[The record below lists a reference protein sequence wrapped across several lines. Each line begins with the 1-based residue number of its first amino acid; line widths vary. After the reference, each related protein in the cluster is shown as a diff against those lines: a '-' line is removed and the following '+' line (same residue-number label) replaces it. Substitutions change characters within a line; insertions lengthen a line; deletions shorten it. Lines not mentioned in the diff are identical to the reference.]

1 MAKYQKEFLINY
13 FRDISALQLALH
25 KLQGR
30 LTAMNRQK
38 QDLENGFHSGEC
50 PLEPRYEASNGVFSI
65 GLGGYLFMTSISMFV
80 FKLYFL
86 GLFCVL
92 MGVLTLMVGVIRY
105 VKVNRENDQKEAR
118 YNRKLAAYQEI
129 QKKKDHAKKSLPQLE
144 KDINQCQLEIQRL
157 QEALHGVY
165 ESGIIPEQYQDLHT
179 ALFLYIWFQTGKA
192 SNLDVMKN
200 ILMDDQIKQKLDLF
214 IANKQESILKQY
226 LHFTK
231 KLTSPEALKKYTH
244 KLEAKLEQ
252 AQVPQEDHEAY
263 LAMLQGNA
271 LTAAF
276 FANASYIRHL

>member
-1 MAKYQKEFLINY
+1 MVKYQKEFLINY

-25 KLQGR
+25 KLQEQHTT
-30 LTAMNRQK
+30 LDRQK
-38 QDLENGFHSGEC
+38 QDLEHGICRGEF
-50 PLEPRYEASNGVFSI
+50 PLEPRYEASNGVFAI
-65 GLGGYLFMTSISMFV
+65 GLGGYLFMFSLSMFV
-80 FKLYFL
+80 FKLFFL

-92 MGVLTLMVGVIRY
+92 MGFLSLIAGMIRY
-105 VKVNRENDQKEAR
+105 VKVNRENHQKEAR
-118 YNRKLAAYQEI
+118 YNQKLADYQQTQ
-129 QKKKDHAKKSLPQLE
+129 QKNNHAKKTLPQLE
-144 KDINQCQLEIQRL
+144 KDIHQCQLEIQRL

-276 FANASYIRHL
+276 FANARYIRHL